1 MLLAIRLLQNDINL
15 IEGKRKIAKKLESQL
30 PRAYKKMNVL
40 KIATAGSV
48 DDGKSTL
55 IGRLLYDTK
64 SLTDDK
70 LAAIEEKSKQR
81 GFDYL
86 DFSLA
91 TDGLVAERE
100 QGITI
105 DVAHIYF
112 STRKKSFIIADTPG
126 HIEYT
131 RNMVTGASTAQASI
145 VLIDARKGVVEQTYR
160 HFFINNLLRIKDVVI
175 AINKMD
181 LVDFS
186 EEKYNS
192 IKREIEYL
200 ASKSEYKNQQLTF
213 IPMSA
218 LQGDNVVSTS
228 ENMSWYTGETLLQHL
243 EKLDTEATEEVTQ
256 VRFPVQT
263 VIRPKTD
270 EYHDFR
276 GYAGKIYGGDLEIGD
291 EIVVLPSQTKSAIKS
306 IHFFDKEF
314 VKAKSGSAVTIT
326 LADNVNVS
334 RGDMLVKVTEEPTIT
349 KQLDATICW
358 MDKEPLQ
365 VSQKYYIKH
374 GINDAQ
380 AKITQLSSILKTD
393 FSGKIENPSELA
405 LNQIGVIQLKLSKYL
420 LVDSYHQNKS
430 NGAFILINP
439 KTNNTVG
446 VGFIK

>member
-1 MLLAIRLLQNDINL
+1 
-15 IEGKRKIAKKLESQL
+15 
-30 PRAYKKMNVL
+30 MNVL

-70 LAAIEEKSKQR
+70 LEAIEEKSKQR

-112 STRKKSFIIADTPG
+112 STKKKSFIIADAPG

-145 VLIDARKGVVEQTYR
+145 VLIDARNGVVEQTYR

-186 EEKYNS
+186 EEKYNI
-192 IKREIEYL
+192 IKGEIEYL
-200 ASKSEYKNQQLTF
+200 ASKSEYKNQNLTF
-213 IPMSA
+213 IPLSA
-218 LQGDNVVSTS
+218 LQGDNVVEKS
-228 ENMSWYTGETLLQHL
+228 ENMPWYKGETLLHHL
-243 EKLDTEATEEVTQ
+243 EKLDAEDINDVSQT
-256 VRFPVQT
+256 RFPVQT
-263 VIRPKTD
+263 VIRPKTSA
-270 EYHDFR
+270 YHDFR
-276 GYAGKIYGGDLEIGD
+276 GYAGKIYGGDFEIGD
-291 EIVVLPSQTKSAIKS
+291 KVAVLPSQTTSTIKG
-306 IHFFDKEF
+306 IHFFNEEF
-314 VKAKSGSAVTIT
+314 ARAKSGSSVTIT
-326 LADNVNVS
+326 LDDNVNIS
-334 RGDMLVKVTEEPTIT
+334 RGDMLVKVDEEPTIT

-365 VSQKYYIKH
+365 ALQKYYIKH
-374 GINDAQ
+374 GVNDAQ
-380 AKITQLSSILKTD
+380 AKITQLNSIIKTD
-393 FSGKIENPSELA
+393 FSGKLENPSALE
-405 LNQIGVIQLKLSKYL
+405 LNQIGDVQLKLSKPL
-420 LVDSYHQNKS
+420 SVDAYNQNKS

>member
-1 MLLAIRLLQNDINL
+1 
-15 IEGKRKIAKKLESQL
+15 
-30 PRAYKKMNVL
+30 MNVL

-145 VLIDARKGVVEQTYR
+145 VLVDARKGVVEQTYR

-192 IKREIEYL
+192 IKSEIEYL

-228 ENMSWYTGETLLQHL
+228 ENMSWYAGETLLQHL

-270 EYHDFR
+270 KYHDFR

-291 EIVVLPSQTKSAIKS
+291 EIVVLPSQTKSTIKS
-306 IHFFDKEF
+306 IHFFDEEYEI
-314 VKAKSGSAVTIT
+314 AKNGSSVTIT
-326 LADNVNVS
+326 LADNVNIS
-334 RGDMLVKVTEEPTIT
+334 RGDMLVKVAEEPTIT

-365 VSQKYYIKH
+365 VSQKYHIKH
-374 GINDAQ
+374 GVNDAQ
-380 AKITQLSSILKTD
+380 AKIIQLSSILKTD

>member
-1 MLLAIRLLQNDINL
+1 M
-15 IEGKRKIAKKLESQL
+15 K
-30 PRAYKKMNVL
+30 VL

-55 IGRLLYDTK
+55 IGRILYDTK

-70 LAAIEEKSKQR
+70 LEAIEEKSKQR

-112 STRKKSFIIADTPG
+112 STPTKSFIIADTPG

-145 VLIDARKGVVEQTYR
+145 ILIDARNGVIEQTYR
-160 HFFINNLLRIKDVVI
+160 HFFINNLLRIKDVVV

-186 EEKYNS
+186 EEKYNV
-192 IKREIEYL
+192 IKGEIEYL
-200 ASKSEYKNQQLTF
+200 ASKSEYKGQNLTF
-213 IPMSA
+213 IPLSA
-218 LQGDNVVSTS
+218 LKGDNVVHKS
-228 ENMSWYTGETLLQHL
+228 ENTPWYKGETLMHHL
-243 EKLDTEATEEVTQ
+243 EELDTEDVSDSSQA
-256 VRFPVQT
+256 RFPVQT
-263 VIRPKTD
+263 VIRPKTE

-276 GYAGKIYGGDLEIGD
+276 GYAGKIYGGDFEVGD
-291 EIVVLPSQTKSAIKS
+291 QITVLPSLTKSSIKN
-306 IHFFDKEF
+306 IHFFDKEYA
-314 VKAKSGSAVTIT
+314 KSKSGSSVTIT
-326 LADNVNVS
+326 LEDNVNVS
-334 RGDMLVKVTEEPTIT
+334 RGDMLVKTNEEPTIT
-349 KQLDATICW
+349 KQIDATICW
-358 MDKEPLQ
+358 MDSSPLEA
-365 VSQKYYIKH
+365 SQKYYIKH
-374 GINDAQ
+374 GVNDAQ
-380 AKITQLSSILKTD
+380 AKITQLNSIIKTD
-393 FSGKIENPSELA
+393 FSGIEENPSALE
-405 LNQIGVIQLKLSKYL
+405 LNQIGDVQLKLSKPF
-420 LVDSYHQNKS
+420 LVDSYKENKS
-430 NGAFILINP
+430 NGSFILINP

>member
-1 MLLAIRLLQNDINL
+1 MAIRLLQNDINL

-145 VLIDARKGVVEQTYR
+145 VLVDARKGVVEQTYR

-291 EIVVLPSQTKSAIKS
+291 EIVVLPSQTKSTIKS

-314 VKAKSGSAVTIT
+314 EKAKSGSAVTIT

>member
-1 MLLAIRLLQNDINL
+1 
-15 IEGKRKIAKKLESQL
+15 
-30 PRAYKKMNVL
+30 MNVL

-70 LAAIEEKSKQR
+70 LEAIEEKSKQR

-112 STRKKSFIIADTPG
+112 STPSKSFIIADTPG

-145 VLIDARKGVVEQTYR
+145 VLIDARNGVVEQTYR
-160 HFFINNLLRIKDVVI
+160 HFFINNLLRIKNVVI

-181 LVDFS
+181 LVNFS
-186 EEKYNS
+186 QEKFNN
-192 IKREIEYL
+192 IKGEIEFL
-200 ASKSEYKNQQLTF
+200 ASKSEYKNQNLTF
-213 IPMSA
+213 IPLSA
-218 LQGDNVVSTS
+218 LEGDNVVSSSDKTP
-228 ENMSWYTGETLLQHL
+228 WYTGKTLLDHL
-243 EKLDTEATEEVTQ
+243 EGLETEDINEESQ
-256 VRFPVQT
+256 ARFPVQS
-263 VIRPKTD
+263 VIRPKTE

-276 GYAGKIYGGDLEIGD
+276 GYAGKIYGGNFEVGD
-291 EIVVLPSQTKSAIKS
+291 EIRVLPSQTTSTIKS
-306 IHFFDKEF
+306 IHFFNETY
-314 VKAKSGSAVTIT
+314 VEAKRGSAVTMT

-334 RGDMLVKVTEEPTIT
+334 RGDMLVKVNEEPTIT

-358 MDKEPLQ
+358 MDSAPLE

-374 GINDAQ
+374 GVNDAQ
-380 AKITQLSSILKTD
+380 AKITQLSSIIKTD
-393 FSGKIENPSELA
+393 FSGKINNPSKLA
-405 LNQIGVIQLKLSKYL
+405 LNQIGDIQLKLSKPL
-420 LVDSYHQNKS
+420 LVDSFNQNKS

-446 VGFIK
+446 VGFIRQ